1 MEKVYSREPLGTIL
15 GRSWADL
22 GLSWAAP
29 GGQNVWFYFGKRGT
43 FEESLFGAQTSSKT
57 PLGANLA
64 QLGRP
69 RGPKGPPRGAHF
81 FFNFFGGNLGDP
93 SAGAL
98 NRFTPQIALRALFP
112 RRP

>member
-29 GGQNVWFYFGKRGT
+29 GDQNVWFYQEKHNT

-57 PLGANLA
+57 PLGANLG

-69 RGPKGPPRGAHF
+69 RGPKGPPRGAQ
-81 FFNFFGGNLGDP
+81 NEPKTDQKRDP
-93 SAGAL
+93 KL
-98 NRFTPQIALRALFP
+98 D
-112 RRP
+112 